1 MSRGDIRVQQAAPAG
16 RGLAPLFYPSLIFAP
31 AKTVAKF
38 SSMWFIPRI
47 RYSVQNRAQK
57 CVEGRTI
64 MTNTNEATLLPVKA
78 ALSRF
83 RVDTQSR
90 LFGVYVALASLA
102 AVAVYVF
109 AFTPYQDFLYND
121 MRAYWVRAMD
131 RLNGEIFTESQFI
144 AWPPGYHILLAEL
157 FRVCRWL
164 GLDRLIRLE
173 TALTI
178 NILAFAGSVYAFQR
192 IAVRWFRRPKLM
204 LTTLLLY
211 GFGFPAFYFHAFLL
225 PDNLAASLLVIAI
238 AAVFC
243 RDNWKSLVIAAVL
256 FAVATI
262 IRPSIGPYGL
272 SFVIFFFIRWKFGY
286 RFIARAAVFSA
297 VFFTL
302 IAGASAEV
310 SRISGGK
317 VQGISIS
324 GGLDF
329 FIANSRYYRIDLN
342 YDGWHNFVVVPA
354 LSFQPEN
361 GRFYSQTPYYH
372 RDYYFKLGW
381 GFITHN
387 PVRLLKNFEHVRNL
401 FFADMLPSKREAP
414 GFTLLRP
421 LWDWF
426 KFGMFLALG
435 LYIWLWRALEPE
447 HRPLFGLL
455 MSTIGLTLLVSYLF
469 TGEPRYTYSIIF
481 MFYLLFFKLVEYF
494 QLDWPRWKASLAPFA
509 VMLALGTGVAFAT
522 PALLE
527 MGYPPTVQVDV
538 APLQPGSEQ
547 AQHYTI
553 ERVLF
558 PYSEQPVLNHIS
570 HDHPPL
576 TRAAK
581 VMMHTN
587 LTITGNTPLNFWFDI
602 CSRWP
607 YRILIDGKPWSPDNN
622 PLDYFQET
630 NVSAYLQPGV
640 HTVAV
645 VVDYTPIAHGG
656 FAISYN
662 YFGKDNWRYRKT
674 LGIDSKRIHF
684 SLPKVTEAAQ
694 TASP

>member
-1 MSRGDIRVQQAAPAG
+1 MNDISEAA
-16 RGLAPLFYPSLIFAP
+16 
-31 AKTVAKF
+31 
-38 SSMWFIPRI
+38 
-47 RYSVQNRAQK
+47 
-57 CVEGRTI
+57 
-64 MTNTNEATLLPVKA
+64 LLPGKA

-83 RVDTQSR
+83 RVVDTQSR
-90 LFGVYVALASLA
+90 LFGVCVALASLA
-102 AVAVYVF
+102 AIAVYVF
-109 AFTPYQDFLYND
+109 VLSPYHNFIYND
-121 MRAYWVRAMD
+121 MQAYWMRTME
-131 RLNGEIFTESQFI
+131 RLNGETFRETQFI
-144 AWPPGYHILLAEL
+144 AWPPGYHILLAEF

-164 GLDRLIRLE
+164 GLESWVRPE

-204 LTTLLLY
+204 LAALLLY

-225 PDNLAASLLVIAI
+225 ADNPAASLLVIAI
-238 AAVFC
+238 AAVVC
-243 RDNWKSLVIAAVL
+243 GRDWRGLVIAAVL
-256 FAVATI
+256 FALATI
-262 IRPSIGPYGL
+262 MRPSIGPYGL
-272 SFVIFFFIRWKFGY
+272 SFVIFYFIRWKFSY
-286 RFIARAAVFSA
+286 QFIARAAVFSA

-302 IAGASAEV
+302 VAGMAAEV

-354 LSFQPEN
+354 LSWQPEH
-361 GRFYSQTPYYH
+361 GRFYSQTPYY
-372 RDYYFKLGW
+372 RQGYYYKLGW
-381 GFITHN
+381 EFIKHN
-387 PVRLLKNFEHVRNL
+387 PVRLLENFEHVRDL
-401 FFADMLPSKREAP
+401 FFADMLPSRYDAP
-414 GFTLLRP
+414 GFALLRP

-455 MSTIGLTLLVSYLF
+455 TSAIGLTLLVSYLF

-494 QLDWPRWKASLAPFA
+494 RLDWPRWKESLAPFT
-509 VMLALGTGVAFAT
+509 VMLALGTGVALAA
-522 PALLE
+522 PALLD
-527 MGYPPTVQVDV
+527 MGHPPTVQVDV
-538 APLQPGSEQ
+538 MPLQPQ
-547 AQHYTI
+547 AKPAQHYTVG
-553 ERVLF
+553 RVLF
-558 PYSEQPVLNHIS
+558 PYSEEPVLQHVS
-570 HDHPPL
+570 HDQPPL
-576 TRAAK
+576 TQAAK
-581 VMMHTN
+581 IRMRTN
-587 LTITGNTPLNFWFDI
+587 LTVTGSTPLNFWFDI

-622 PLDYFQET
+622 PLNYFQEA
-630 NVSAYLQPGV
+630 NVSAYLNPGEHSV
-640 HTVAV
+640 EVIVA
-645 VVDYTPIAHGG
+645 YMPAPHGG

-662 YFGKDNWRYRKT
+662 YFDNKNWRHRKT
-674 LGIDSKRIHF
+674 LGIDSERIHF
-684 SLPKVTEAAQ
+684 SLPEAAGTTR